1 MLRIE
6 PKIRVTSFH
15 SGWKNARW
23 QNYVFTGES
32 HDFWEFMYVTSGKMG
47 VAKNEKI
54 FELEAGDIIFYRPME
69 FHSIWTRDDSSICV
83 TIMSFSLEGS
93 DFSSLGDGFFKTG
106 RTEQRLINEA
116 ISLYHSSK
124 DTVDPF
130 SVQLAAIRVEEL
142 LLRLVTLHTPEQTH
156 HISSGAKNYRRIL
169 SFLDSHLRENLST
182 AEIAKECCSSVS
194 NLKKIFKK
202 YSGMG
207 IMQYYNEQRMIL
219 ATMLIKQDMKMSQI
233 AEELGFQNQNYFTE
247 SFKRHMGMTPTQYKK
262 LTEKSDEK

>member
-6 PKIRVTSFH
+6 PQIRVTSFH

-23 QNYVFTGES
+23 QNFVFTGES

-54 FELEAGDIIFYRPME
+54 FELEEGDIIFYRPME

-106 RTEQRLINEA
+106 TIEQRLITEA
-116 ISLYHSSK
+116 INLYHASR

-142 LLRLVTLHTPEQTH
+142 LLRLITLHTPEQTH
-156 HISSGAKNYRRIL
+156 HISSGAKNYRRII
-169 SFLDSHLRENLST
+169 SFLDSHLKENLST
-182 AEIAKECCSSVS
+182 EDIAKECCLSVS

-219 ATMLIKQDMKMSQI
+219 ATSYIKQDFKFSEI
-233 AEELGFQNQNYFTE
+233 AEKLNFSSQNYFTE
-247 SFKRHMGMTPTQYKK
+247 VFKRHMKMTPMQYKK
-262 LTEKSDEK
+262 LLEDKN